1 MKLLGGFIC
10 AFCEKKYSK
19 ADIVNCGEILY
30 ELDKFAIMEYQKDA
44 TDFKEY
50 YSDDRNVICMPTKKE
65 KNKMEI
71 FIGSSSEAAKFM
83 EDIAVKLESLGH
95 KPLLWSDVG
104 KGIFPANSNTIDA
117 LIAITERVDA
127 AVFIF
132 SADDKT
138 WNDKF
143 AIGDKKAVRD
153 NVLLEYGLF
162 VGSLGKDKVCLRLN
176 WTTDENAPW
185 SLKKIAEKRIEATLR
200 KKYPQLP
207 IADCWDIVADDSSAP
222 KGLWQ
227 YICALTFSRPRD
239 IIKLLKYCSQ
249 DMKGNKLTLSEVQS
263 VEDKYS
269 DWFYREFRD
278 EAQSFLSCWK
288 GALNCISEIAQGK
301 DKVEK
306 LEFKLSENSEV
317 KEWCKSNNK
326 TVMDVIKIL
335 FNYSVIGCINEKGR
349 WIFKYKDEYFE
360 FMTSYPDYCVHYGF
374 CRKLRI
380 PKSYD
385 KIVLDANRQYK

>member
-1 MKLLGGFIC
+1 MNEELLRHLKQKISRMPCNALRRVYPYQLKEWLEVTDTETEAFVESASKEGIIRIKFDFICDCGNANTAYYRSMKLLGGFIC

-19 ADIVNCGEILY
+19 ADIVNRGEILY

-71 FIGSSSEAAKFM
+71 FMGSSSEAAKFM

-162 VGSLGKDKVCLRLN
+162 VGALGKGKVCFVIKDYPKEV
-176 WTTDENAPW
+176 TD
-185 SLKKIAEKRIEATLR
+185 LKGII
-200 KKYPQLP
+200 
-207 IADCWDIVADDSSAP
+207 
-222 KGLWQ
+222 
-227 YICALTFSRPRD
+227 YID
-239 IIKLLKYCSQ
+239 
-249 DMKGNKLTLSEVQS
+249 GN
-263 VEDKYS
+263 
-269 DWFYREFRD
+269 
-278 EAQSFLSCWK
+278 
-288 GALNCISEIAQGK
+288 QG
-301 DKVEK
+301 D
-306 LEFKLSENSEV
+306 NTI
-317 KEWCKSNNK
+317 KSNLR
-326 TVMDVIKIL
+326 DWL
-335 FNYSVIGCINEKGR
+335 
-349 WIFKYKDEYFE
+349 DE
-360 FMTSYPDYCVHYGF
+360 M
-374 CRKLRI
+374 
-380 PKSYD
+380 
-385 KIVLDANRQYK
+385 NRH